1 MRRRSLAVLH
11 LLPALLATL
20 GLALLGSGGG
30 LLLRAYT
37 AGRPDGTLTAAATLD
52 ARARCRRGTPPAIAQ
67 ACLDHLARVEAQH
80 ARRGLAHLAAGG
92 ALLLGAG
99 LMWRAQRSGRSGRS
113 GRRKPATAAQRTDS
127 GRAPV

>member
-1 MRRRSLAVLH
+1 MRRRSLAVLA

-37 AGRPDGTLTAAATLD
+37 AGQPDGTLTAAATLD

-67 ACLDHLARVEAQH
+67 VCLDHLTRVEAQH
-80 ARRGLAHLAAGG
+80 TRRGLAHLAAGG

-99 LMWRAQRSGRSGRS
+99 LAWRSQRSAQRRRS
-113 GRRKPATAAQRTDS
+113 AAAAQRTDS